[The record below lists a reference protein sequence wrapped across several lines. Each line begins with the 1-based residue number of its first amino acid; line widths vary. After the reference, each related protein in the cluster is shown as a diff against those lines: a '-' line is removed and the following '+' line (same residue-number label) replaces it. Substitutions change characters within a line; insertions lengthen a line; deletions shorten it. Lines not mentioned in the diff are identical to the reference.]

1 MTGIFIGVYGVF
13 LLAVGINGQGKA
25 LFSLLSEDGKK
36 FLPWLF
42 ALIVISVLAE
52 FEETKRLVKPFVVL
66 LALNFFLR
74 NYDKLESEAKR
85 IYNMSQK

>member
-1 MTGIFIGVYGVF
+1 MTGIFIGIYGVF

-42 ALIVISVLAE
+42 ALVVISILAE
-52 FEETKRLVKPFVVL
+52 FEETKKLVKPFVVL

-74 NYDKLESEAKR
+74 NYSTLEKEAKT
-85 IYNMSQK
+85 IYKMSQS

>member
-1 MTGIFIGVYGVF
+1 MTGIFIGVYGLF

-25 LFSLLSEDGKK
+25 LFSLLSEDGKE

-42 ALIVISVLAE
+42 ALVVISILAE
-52 FEETKRLVKPFVVL
+52 FEETKKLVKPFVVL

-74 NYDKLESEAKR
+74 NYSTLEKEAKT
-85 IYNMSQK
+85 IYNMSQS

>member
-13 LLAVGINGQGKA
+13 LLAVGISGQGKA
-25 LFSLLSEDGKK
+25 LFSLLSEDGKA

-42 ALIVISVLAE
+42 ALIVISILAE
-52 FEETKRLVKPFVVL
+52 FEETKKLVKPLVVL

-74 NYDKLESEAKR
+74 NYETLEKEAKT
-85 IYNMSQK
+85 IYGMAQN

>member
-1 MTGIFIGVYGVF
+1 MTGIFIGIYGVF

-42 ALIVISVLAE
+42 ALVVISILAE
-52 FEETKRLVKPFVVL
+52 FEETKKLVKPFVVL

-74 NYDKLESEAKR
+74 NFDKLEEEAKA
-85 IYNMSQK
+85 IYNMSKS